1 MNKVMKHRVR
11 RFAAIVLICFLSL
24 AAGAIYEASQRSSTE
39 LPINGQTLSQ
49 TTAGS
54 EKAVVALE
62 KLEVKGRA
70 PKTDYARSQ
79 FGSGWLEVE
88 GCDMRN
94 LILARDLTDEF
105 IDPEDNCTLIR
116 GQLQD
121 PYTDTI
127 INFQRGEQTSQA
139 VQIDHVIALSD
150 AWQKGAQQLS
160 KQQRELF
167 ANDPLNL
174 LAVDGK
180 ANQNKGDGDAASWL
194 PPNKAYR
201 CRYVARQVAVKL
213 KYQIW
218 VTLAE
223 KDAIKRQLQTCPDQV
238 IPVEIVGETAS

>member
-1 MNKVMKHRVR
+1 MKHRVR
-11 RFAAIVLICFLSL
+11 RSAAIILVCFLSL
-24 AAGAIYEASQRSSTE
+24 VAGALYEARQRFANE
-39 LPINGQTLSQ
+39 LPANGQTLSQ
-49 TTAGS
+49 ATVGS
-54 EKAVVALE
+54 EKVVIAIE

-70 PKTDYARSQ
+70 PKTGYTRSQ
-79 FGSGWLEVE
+79 FGSGWAEID

-94 LILARDLTDEF
+94 LILARDLTNEF
-105 IDPEDNCTLIR
+105 IDPTDNCTLIR

-121 PYTDTI
+121 PYTDTV
-127 INFQRGEQTSQA
+127 INFQRGEQTSQV
-139 VQIDHVIALSD
+139 VQIDHVVALSD

-160 KQQRELF
+160 KDQRELF

-180 ANQNKGDGDAASWL
+180 ANQNKGDSDAASWL
-194 PPNKAYR
+194 PPNKTYR

-213 KYQIW
+213 KYKIW

-238 IPVEIVGETAS
+238 LPVEIVGEATS